1 MEMEN
6 NKSRQETVAAITVT
20 YNRTRTLE
28 KCIDALLNQTRP
40 VDHIII
46 ADKNTTGDGIIAS
59 LAVLSAMVQ
68 HRLSLN
74 ELASAV
80 KLFPQ
85 VLINV
90 RFAGGDNP
98 LESETVKAVAADVE
112 KRLEGKGRILLRKS
126 GTEPL
131 IRVMVEC
138 EDGVLAKQCA
148 EEIAEA
154 VKAN

>member
-1 MEMEN
+1 MVEHSWTLGGEN
-6 NKSRQETVAAITVT
+6 SG
-20 YNRTRTLE
+20 
-28 KCIDALLNQTRP
+28 
-40 VDHIII
+40 HIII

-98 LESETVKAVAADVE
+98 LESEAVTFRRQRSNFTA
-112 KRLEGKGRILLRKS
+112 
-126 GTEPL
+126 
-131 IRVMVEC
+131 
-138 EDGVLAKQCA
+138 
-148 EEIAEA
+148 
-154 VKAN
+154 